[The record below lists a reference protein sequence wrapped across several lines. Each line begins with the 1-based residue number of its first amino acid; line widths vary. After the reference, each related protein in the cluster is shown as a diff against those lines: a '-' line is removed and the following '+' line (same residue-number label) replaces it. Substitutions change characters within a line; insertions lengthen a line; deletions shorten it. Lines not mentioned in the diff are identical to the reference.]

1 MNKMNKTQFFNILS
15 TALTVIAIVAFLLYA
30 IIGIDDFIGRIFLI
44 VGCITIF
51 SASISAGI
59 YDIFLTKEIKELEA
73 KEDEENHENN

>member
-1 MNKMNKTQFFNILS
+1 MTKTQFFNILS
-15 TALTVIAIVAFLLYA
+15 TVLTVISALSFLLYA

-51 SASISAGI
+51 SASISAGF

-73 KEDEENHENN
+73 KEDEENHKND

>member
-1 MNKMNKTQFFNILS
+1 MTKTQFFSILS
-15 TALTVIAIVAFLLYA
+15 TVLTVISALSLLLYA

-73 KEDEENHENN
+73 KEDEENHKND

>member
-1 MNKMNKTQFFNILS
+1 MTKTQFFNILS
-15 TALTVIAIVAFLLYA
+15 TVLTVISALSFLLYA

-73 KEDEENHENN
+73 KEDEENHKND